1 VDGTDRYVGCLPMK
15 TFARTACI
23 HRLIAPTI
31 LVAALVG
38 CGSTG
43 SVDGIRDGAIEGAGD
58 DVTVGSATDDAAL
71 ERPADATGEPD
82 TGSARDADVIGDAM
96 SEPAPAPDAA
106 SPNAG
111 DAASPDGGAC
121 PSSCTTFTDCNSCPQ
136 KAFGGWSCNNGICQ
150 FMG

>member
-1 VDGTDRYVGCLPMK
+1 M
-15 TFARTACI
+15 

-43 SVDGIRDGAIEGAGD
+43 SVDGIRDGAIEGGGD

-71 ERPADATGEPD
+71 ETPADATGEPD